1 MSFNNLMLLILSR
14 NISFRSALKDQLVRE
29 GVKRVYDAAEWLHFY
44 RLSDNASPDFIL
56 LDVADGL
63 EEYTKLR
70 KNLMEVDFVSKVF
83 LLIEKDFFVNNAY
96 STVRV
101 MDNFIYKPI
110 YVNDLLEKI
119 KRSSWEKDAHKHDL
133 FFFDVKLCRKER
145 ALTTGTND
153 EKLFLTE
160 KEVQIYEYLCT
171 RFPNPTTKKDLLDK
185 VWGINHD
192 VTTHTAET
200 HIYRL
205 RKKLKQLKGAP
216 NLATTKKGYHFIFP

>member
-1 MSFNNLMLLILSR
+1 MSFNNLILLILSQ

-29 GVKRVYDAAEWLHFY
+29 GVKRVYGAAEWLHFY
-44 RLSDNASPDFIL
+44 SLPYNALPDFIL

-63 EEYTKLR
+63 EEYTELR

-83 LLIEKDFFVNNAY
+83 LLIEKDFFVNYAH

-101 MDNFIYKPI
+101 TDNFIYKPV
-110 YVNDLLEKI
+110 YVSDLLEKI
-119 KRSSWEKDAHKHDL
+119 KRSSREKDTHKHDL
-133 FFFDVKLCRKER
+133 FFFGVKLCRKER
-145 ALTTGTND
+145 ALTTGNTD
-153 EKLFLTE
+153 QKLFLTE
-160 KEVQIYEYLCT
+160 KEVQIYEYLCSC
-171 RFPNPTTKKDLLDK
+171 FPNPTTKKDLLDK

-205 RKKLKQLKGAP
+205 RKKLKQLKGSP
-216 NLATTKKGYHFIFP
+216 KLATTKKGYHLIFP